1 MGRGLKIFLWI
12 LGILLVI
19 LAVLG
24 IYAYYSYKQI
34 TAVASVATDESFQQ
48 NALALA
54 KGDCSKYTDV
64 EARFNEMKITIK
76 SACANPGVK
85 ILIEK
90 QMEQYKAQA
99 EQNGV
104 NASSLDICNEID
116 NPDNL
121 YMQYLEQAKT
131 NCNLTA

>member
-1 MGRGLKIFLWI
+1 MNRGVKIFLWI
-12 LGILLVI
+12 LGVLLVI

-34 TAVASVATDESFQQ
+34 TAVASVATDESFKQ

-54 KGDCSKYTDV
+54 KGDCSKYSDV
-64 EARFNEMKITIK
+64 EARFSEMKTTIK

-85 ILIEK
+85 VLIEK
-90 QMEQYKAQA
+90 QMEQYKIQA
-99 EQNGV
+99 EQNGI
-104 NASSLDICNEID
+104 NASSLDICTEID
-116 NPDNL
+116 NPNNI
-121 YMQYLEQAKT
+121 YIQYIRQAKT